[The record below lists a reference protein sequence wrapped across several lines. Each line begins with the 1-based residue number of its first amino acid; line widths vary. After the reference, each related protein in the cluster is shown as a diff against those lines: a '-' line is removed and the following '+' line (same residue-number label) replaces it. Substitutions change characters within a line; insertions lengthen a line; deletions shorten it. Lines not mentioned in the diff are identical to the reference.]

1 MRFFLVGHGL
11 SYLMGRER
19 RLLWVIEAELLCID
33 VMAEDILWE
42 DGPAVANQW
51 VTVGFA
57 A

>member
-1 MRFFLVGHGL
+1 
-11 SYLMGRER
+11 MGRER
-19 RLLWVIEAELLCID
+19 RLVWVIMCTD
-33 VMAEDILWE
+33 VMAEDILWG